1 MARRRTKR
9 AKSMMPKRRRS
20 NVRRSMGSVD
30 LQDVAATLFGAVASR
45 FVVNQLVKVV
55 PSVVKTPTSKAI
67 AQVAL
72 GALTKPLASLV
83 GSKSTMIDA
92 FGKGMMIGGGYEL
105 LKVSVPAAF
114 GAAEGDD
121 VIVVSGTEISEINGM
136 DDIGAMDISEIN
148 GMDDIGY
155 YDVEDFND

>member
-1 MARRRTKR
+1 MAKR
-9 AKSMMPKRRRS
+9 KGMKRKGSMTRKRKSYK
-20 NVRRSMGSVD
+20 VGS
-30 LQDVAATLFGAVASR
+30 AAPYKTAGAALVGAVASR
-45 FVVNQLVKVV
+45 FIVNSIGKVV
-55 PSVVKTPTSKAI
+55 TQVNTPTAKAI
-67 AQVAL
+67 AQIAL
-72 GALTKPLASLV
+72 GVLTKPIAGLI
-83 GSKSTMIDA
+83 GSKSPMVDA
-92 FGKGMMIGGGYEL
+92 LASGMMIGGGYEL

-155 YDVEDFND
+155 YNVEDYND